1 MTSGVAN
8 NETSSGA
15 DDIVVRRMGR
25 LAQALHLTFQQAIHA
40 RMTEQGECIA
50 EIVQTLSGPCASWDV
65 SPMKT
70 KLLGRTGISVSE
82 LCFGTMSF
90 GGDADE
96 ATSAAMYKACR
107 EAGINFFDSANE
119 YSKGRS
125 EEILG
130 RLAKDHR
137 DELVLTTKCFNPTGP
152 DINARGASRRHV
164 VQAVEASLRRLQTD
178 RIDVLF
184 LHRFDALTPIDEM
197 MRGLEDLVRT
207 GKVIYPAV
215 SNWSAWQTQ
224 CAVDIQDRNN
234 WARLQVVQPMYSL
247 VKRQAEVE
255 ILPMALANGIGVIPY
270 SPAAAGLLSGKYLG
284 EATGRLK
291 TNKMYE
297 ARYGDDWMFDVAEK
311 YVAFCKQSGLNPVST
326 AIAWV
331 GAHPAVTAP
340 IIGAR
345 NVEQLKDSLAAVKVD
360 MRPELRAAIAELS
373 RTPPPATDRS
383 EELKIARA

>member
-1 MTSGVAN
+1 
-8 NETSSGA
+8 
-15 DDIVVRRMGR
+15 
-25 LAQALHLTFQQAIHA
+25 
-40 RMTEQGECIA
+40 
-50 EIVQTLSGPCASWDV
+50 
-65 SPMKT
+65 MKT

-96 ATSAAMYKACR
+96 ATSAAMYKAVR
-107 EAGINFFDSANE
+107 DAGINFFDCANE
-119 YSKGRS
+119 YNKGKS

-137 DELVLTTKCFNPTGP
+137 DELVLTTKCFSQTGP
-152 DINARGASRRHV
+152 DVNARGASRRHV
-164 VQAVEASLRRLQTD
+164 VKAVEASLRRLQTD

-184 LHRFDALTPIDEM
+184 LHRFDAVTPIDEM
-197 MRGLEDLVRT
+197 MRALEDMVRA

-224 CAVDIQDRNN
+224 RAVDIQEREG
-234 WARLQVVQPMYSL
+234 WARLQVTQPMYNL

-255 ILPMALANGIGVIPY
+255 ILPMAAANGIGVIPY

-284 EATGRLK
+284 QASGRLK

-297 ARYGDDWMFDVAEK
+297 ARYGEAWTFEVAEK
-311 YVAFCKQSGLNPVST
+311 YVAFCKDKGLHPVSA

-331 GAHPAVTAP
+331 SSHPAVTAP

-345 NVEQLKDSLAAVKVD
+345 NLDQLKDSLASVDVK
-360 MRPELRAAIAELS
+360 MTPELRAEMGELS
-373 RTPPPATDRS
+373 RTPPPATDRL
-383 EELKIARA
+383 EEQRPPKA

>member
-1 MTSGVAN
+1 
-8 NETSSGA
+8 
-15 DDIVVRRMGR
+15 
-25 LAQALHLTFQQAIHA
+25 
-40 RMTEQGECIA
+40 
-50 EIVQTLSGPCASWDV
+50 
-65 SPMKT
+65 MKT
-70 KLLGRTGISVSE
+70 KLLGRTGIHVSQ

-96 ATSAAMYKACR
+96 AASASMYKAVR
-107 EAGINFFDSANE
+107 DAGINFFDTANE
-119 YSKGRS
+119 YNKGKS

-137 DELVLTTKCFNPTGP
+137 DDLVISTKCFNKTGP
-152 DINARGASRRHV
+152 DVNAGGANRRHV

-184 LHRFDALTPIDEM
+184 LHRFDPVTPIDEM
-197 MRGLEDLVRT
+197 MRGLEDLVRS

-224 CAVDIQDRNN
+224 RAVDIQERND
-234 WARLQVVQPMYSL
+234 WARLQVIQPMYNL

-255 ILPMALANGIGVIPY
+255 LLPMAQANGIGVIPY
-270 SPAAAGLLSGKYLG
+270 SPAAASLLSGKYFG
-284 EATGRLK
+284 QASGRLK

-297 ARYGDDWMFDVAEK
+297 ARYGEEWAFETAEK
-311 YVAFCKQSGLNPVST
+311 YVALCRQKGLHPVSA

-331 GAHPAVTAP
+331 GAHPAITAP

-345 NVEQLKDSLAAVKVD
+345 NLDQLKDSLASVNVD
-360 MRPELRAAIAELS
+360 MTPELRAEIADLS
-373 RTPPPATDRS
+373 RTPPPATDRL
-383 EELKIARA
+383 EEQKVVKA

>member
-1 MTSGVAN
+1 
-8 NETSSGA
+8 
-15 DDIVVRRMGR
+15 
-25 LAQALHLTFQQAIHA
+25 
-40 RMTEQGECIA
+40 
-50 EIVQTLSGPCASWDV
+50 
-65 SPMKT
+65 MKT
-70 KLLGRTGISVSE
+70 KLLGRTGIHVSQ

-96 ATSAAMYKACR
+96 ATSASMYKAVR
-107 EAGINFFDSANE
+107 DAGINFFDTANE
-119 YSKGRS
+119 YNKGKS

-137 DELVLTTKCFNPTGP
+137 NDLVITTKCFDKTGP
-152 DINARGASRRHV
+152 DVNAGGANRRHV

-184 LHRFDALTPIDEM
+184 LHRYDAVTPIDEM
-197 MRGLEDLVRT
+197 MRGLEDLVRS

-224 CAVDIQDRNN
+224 RAVDIQERNN
-234 WARLQVVQPMYSL
+234 WARLQVIQPMYNL

-255 ILPMALANGIGVIPY
+255 LLPMAAANGIGVIPY
-270 SPAAAGLLSGKYLG
+270 SPAAAGLLSGKYFG
-284 EATGRLK
+284 QASGRLK

-297 ARYGDDWMFDVAEK
+297 ARYGEEWAFETAEK
-311 YVAFCKQSGLNPVST
+311 YVALCKAKGLHPVSA

-331 GAHPAVTAP
+331 GAHPAITAP

-345 NVEQLKDSLAAVKVD
+345 NLDQLKDSLASVIID
-360 MRPELRAAIAELS
+360 MTPELRAEIADLS
-373 RTPPPATDRS
+373 RTPPPATDRL
-383 EELKIARA
+383 EEQKVAKA